1 MTASDAEERCRLK
14 QLCAVHDER
23 RKWEAKEEGLS

>member
-1 MTASDAEERCRLK
+1 MAASDAEQRCRLK

-23 RKWEAKEEGLS
+23 RKWKVKEEGWS